1 MDITLVHY
9 IKQSTFP
16 IFYRHGKRLL
26 AMVGVIGLF
35 VVIQFVTMYL
45 QSPMLPSPATVLVS
59 VVRLLMT
66 GEINE
71 HINSSLVIII
81 AGIGFAFVFGFLLGV
96 LFYLAPKLE
105 IMFMPLLN
113 AMRPISAIAL
123 MPLFIVLF
131 GTGHITKI
139 VIIFWTA
146 WPSVLLNTVHGLR
159 TVEKEVVEATKID
172 GANKVQTLVV
182 IIPVALSSILTG
194 LRIAISGGWI
204 SLVAAEMIGAN
215 SGLGFYV
222 LLKSQ
227 TFEYEKMFA
236 GIIYI
241 GLIGFCMNA
250 LLEVVQRSMY
260 VEKRATNNV
269 CCVDNAFWLHKK
281 NR

>member
-1 MDITLVHY
+1 MDITLAHH
-9 IKQSTFP
+9 IKQSTFS

-26 AMVGVIGLF
+26 AVVGVIGLF

-113 AMRPISAIAL
+113 AMRSISAIAL
-123 MPLFIVLF
+123 VPLFIVLF

-139 VIIFWTA
+139 IIIFWTA

-194 LRIAISGGWI
+194 LRIAISGGWV

-222 LLKSQ
+222 LLKAQ

-260 VEKRATNNV
+260 VEKRVTNNV
-269 CCVDNAFWLHKK
+269 GCVDNAFWLHKK

>member
-1 MDITLVHY
+1 
-9 IKQSTFP
+9 
-16 IFYRHGKRLL
+16 
-26 AMVGVIGLF
+26 MVGVIGLF

-139 VIIFWTA
+139 IIIFWTA

-222 LLKSQ
+222 LLKAQ

-250 LLEVVQRSMY
+250 LLEVVQRRY
-260 VEKRATNNV
+260 V
-269 CCVDNAFWLHKK
+269 CGKK
-281 NR
+281 GSQ

>member
-146 WPSVLLNTVHGLR
+146 W
-159 TVEKEVVEATKID
+159 
-172 GANKVQTLVV
+172 
-182 IIPVALSSILTG
+182 
-194 LRIAISGGWI
+194 
-204 SLVAAEMIGAN
+204 
-215 SGLGFYV
+215 
-222 LLKSQ
+222 SQ
-227 TFEYEKMFA
+227 
-236 GIIYI
+236 
-241 GLIGFCMNA
+241 
-250 LLEVVQRSMY
+250 
-260 VEKRATNNV
+260 
-269 CCVDNAFWLHKK
+269 
-281 NR
+281 